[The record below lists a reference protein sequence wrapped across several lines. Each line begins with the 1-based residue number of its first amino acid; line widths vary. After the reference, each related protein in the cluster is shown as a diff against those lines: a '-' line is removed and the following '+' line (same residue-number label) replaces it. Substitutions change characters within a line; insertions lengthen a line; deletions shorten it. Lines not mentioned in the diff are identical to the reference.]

1 VFIPGGKGKGGLTN
15 GTQRGRRVILLGL
28 LALAWLFGGG
38 AHPAGPELGP
48 LLDAMGILPPVKE
61 TEAPD
66 FTLPD
71 LAGTPRRLADF
82 RGQVVLIN
90 FWATWCL
97 PCRAEMPA
105 MERIYQ
111 EMKNDGFTILAVNF
125 AETAAQVEPFVK
137 ELRLTFPILLDQ
149 ESQVVRQYRAFSL
162 PTTYVLDRH
171 GTVVGR
177 AIGARE
183 WDSADAK
190 RLVRALRAR

>member
-1 VFIPGGKGKGGLTN
+1 MTE
-15 GTQRGRRVILLGL
+15 GTRRRRRVILLGL
-28 LALAWLFGGG
+28 LALAWLLGEG
-38 AHPAGPELGP
+38 ATHAAGPDLGP

-66 FTLPD
+66 FTLRD
-71 LAGTPRRLADF
+71 LAGRPRRLAEF

-105 MERIYQ
+105 MERLYQ
-111 EMKNDGFTILAVNF
+111 EMKSDGFTILAVNF
-125 AETAAQVEPFVK
+125 AETAQQVEPFVK
-137 ELRLTFPILLDQ
+137 EHRLTFPILLDQ
-149 ESQVVRQYRAFSL
+149 EGQVSRLYRAFSL

-171 GTVVGR
+171 GAIVGR

-183 WDSADAK
+183 WDSAEAR